1 MTRPPFALLVTG
13 APGAGKS
20 TVGAELARRLRAA
33 LIDLDPATEAL
44 TQVVAGLLTVDDL
57 DDPRLANATRA
68 ARYSTIEALAV
79 ESLRV
84 GTDVVLV
91 APFTAERRDPAA
103 WSALLGR
110 LESAG
115 ARVVL
120 VWLRITPAEIT
131 RRVAQRGA
139 QRDLAKGDPGWI
151 GRLDLTAPVVPHLV
165 ADASLQ
171 PEQAAESVL
180 AQLDSPQTQRNLC

>member
-103 WSALLGR
+103 WSALRGR

>member
-120 VWLRITPAEIT
+120 VWLRITPAEIA

-180 AQLDSPQTQRNLC
+180 NQLDSPQTQRNLC

>member
-120 VWLRITPAEIT
+120 VWLRITPAEIA

-180 AQLDSPQTQRNLC
+180 AQLDSPQSQRNLC

>member
-103 WSALLGR
+103 WSALRGR

-180 AQLDSPQTQRNLC
+180 AQLDSPQTQRNRC

>member
-120 VWLRITPAEIT
+120 VWLRITPAEIA

>member
-44 TQVVAGLLTVDDL
+44 TQVVAGLLAVDDL

-103 WSALLGR
+103 WSALRGR

-120 VWLRITPAEIT
+120 VWLRITPAEIA

-180 AQLDSPQTQRNLC
+180 AQLDSPQAQRNLC

>member
-120 VWLRITPAEIT
+120 VWLRITPAEIA

-139 QRDLAKGDPGWI
+139 QRDLAKGDRGWI

>member
-103 WSALLGR
+103 WSALRGR

-165 ADASLQ
+165 ADASLP

-180 AQLDSPQTQRNLC
+180 AQLDSPQAQRNLC

>member
-103 WSALLGR
+103 WSALRGR

-180 AQLDSPQTQRNLC
+180 AQLDSPQAQRNLC